1 MFRIE
6 CFPRERMVELREL
19 QKQCDIEM
27 GWDPPQ
33 SYLDEWDKTVLGLLR
48 QDQSLIKVAFI
59 DNKMVG
65 YCILVKKLHNH
76 EGVVM
81 DVEWKSTYIWDLFV
95 AKEHRNKGIGTE
107 LLNEAITYS
116 RSIGCDKTGLLVNY
130 KNETAKKMFEKAG
143 FKLYSLYLLKRL

>member
-1 MFRIE
+1 MA
-6 CFPRERMVELREL
+6 ELREL

-48 QDQSLIKVAFI
+48 QDPSLIKVAFI

-65 YCILVKKLHNH
+65 YSILVKKLHNH

-81 DVEWKSTYIWDLFV
+81 DVELKSSYIWDLFV

-116 RSIGCDKTGLLVNY
+116 KSIGCDKTGLLVNY

-143 FKLYSLYLLKRL
+143 FKLYSHYLLKRS